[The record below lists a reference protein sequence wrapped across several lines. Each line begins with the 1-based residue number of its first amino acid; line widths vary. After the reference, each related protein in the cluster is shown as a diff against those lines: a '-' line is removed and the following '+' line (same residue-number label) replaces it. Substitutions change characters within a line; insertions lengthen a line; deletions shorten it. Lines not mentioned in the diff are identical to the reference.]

1 MYYKFSQI
9 TSRIGLADQ
18 SSVYNPQG
26 LHPIPRH
33 PSVIYESPRVTFSKT
48 PVPEI
53 HVGQPKASAEVKSV
67 SETKPMTKVDYSS
80 KSLVQGKFGP
90 YSPRI
95 RELQEL
101 FGKNDG
107 VPVHLKRGAIDRSL
121 YVVTMGVT
129 VLTAIAGGYVL
140 FSMAFPKKSQE

>member
-18 SSVYNPQG
+18 SSVYSPQG
-26 LHPIPRH
+26 LYPIPRH

-48 PVPEI
+48 PVPE
-53 HVGQPKASAEVKSV
+53 VGQPKTTAEVKNV
-67 SETKPMTKVDYSS
+67 SEPKPMTKASS
-80 KSLVQGKFGP
+80 KGLVQGKYGP

-107 VPVHLKRGAIDRSL
+107 VPIHLKRGPLDRSF
-121 YVVTMGVT
+121 Y
-129 VLTAIAGGYVL
+129 VLTLGLTALTAVAGGYVL
-140 FSMAFPKKSQE
+140 FSMAFPKKDKE